1 MLRYFYLRGCPYCV
15 YADRA
20 IEELKAEEPRFAAI
34 EIERIEEEDRKDV
47 ADLYDY
53 YYVPTFFEGKRK
65 LFEAHPSNRYE
76 DIKNALRAIFEECA
90 KEA

>member
-47 ADLYDY
+47 ADL
-53 YYVPTFFEGKRK
+53 
-65 LFEAHPSNRYE
+65 
-76 DIKNALRAIFEECA
+76 
-90 KEA
+90 